1 MGLWVEI
8 RRIQPKGASP
18 LRVLVVLLALLQL
31 AGWGLLLSSVLGGW
45 PPHMPGGGGIYTQAA
60 KSLVSSAQETK
71 PPTSTAP
78 KSGIF
83 RRSLENLFRIQREVA
98 DAGTRAAVATVE
110 VALELSFRI
119 VAFSTG
125 LVMIL
130 TGGWVRRKAASWL
143 LRLDLRATE
152 SVIRDMDER
161 IARLEKM
168 PRVRG
173 ISSPESGD

>member
-8 RRIQPKGASP
+8 RRVKPKGASL
-18 LRVLVVLLALLQL
+18 LRVLVVLLTLLQL
-31 AGWGLLLSSVLGGW
+31 SGWSLLLSGVLGGW
-45 PPHMPGGGGIYTQAA
+45 PPRMPGGGGIYTQAA
-60 KSLVSSAQETK
+60 QSLVSSAQEAK
-71 PPTSTAP
+71 PPPAAAP
-78 KSGIF
+78 KSGLF

-119 VAFSTG
+119 AAFSTG

-130 TGGWVRRKAASWL
+130 IGGWIRRKAASWL
-143 LRLDLRATE
+143 LRLELRVTDG
-152 SVIRDMDER
+152 VIREMEQR

-173 ISSPESGD
+173 IARPGED

>member
-8 RRIQPKGASP
+8 RRVQPKGASL
-18 LRVLVVLLALLQL
+18 LRVLIAALMLLQL
-31 AGWGLLLSSVLGGW
+31 TGWGLLLSGVLGGW
-45 PPHMPGGGGIYTQAA
+45 PPHFPGGGGIYTQAA
-60 KSLVSSAQETK
+60 KSLVSSAQESR
-71 PPTSTAP
+71 PLPATSP
-78 KSGIF
+78 QGGIF

-119 VAFSTG
+119 AAFSTG
-125 LVMIL
+125 LVVIL
-130 TGGWVRRKAASWL
+130 IGGWVRRKVSAWL
-143 LRLDLRATE
+143 LRIELRATDLALKKME
-152 SVIRDMDER
+152 RR

-173 ISSPESGD
+173 IASSESD